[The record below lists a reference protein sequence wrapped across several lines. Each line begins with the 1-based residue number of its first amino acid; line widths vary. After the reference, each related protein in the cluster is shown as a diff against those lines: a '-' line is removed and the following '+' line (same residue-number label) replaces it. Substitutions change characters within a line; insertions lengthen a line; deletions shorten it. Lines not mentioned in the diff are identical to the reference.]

1 MSPQEE
7 IDTLREEVR
16 QLKQMLGISGRF
28 VYPPQLKLSPATG
41 KLYGLLMQR
50 EVVSKD
56 TAMRALYFDRPG
68 DVPGDRII
76 HMFVF
81 RLRGELAQVGVEVKK
96 KWREGYY
103 LEAKDKARLKEL
115 TKRQA
120 A

>member
-16 QLKQMLGISGRF
+16 QLKDMLGISGRF
-28 VYPPQLKLSPATG
+28 VYPPQIKLSVATG
-41 KLYGLLMQR
+41 KLYCLLMQR

-56 TAMRALYFDRPG
+56 TAMRALYFDRA
-68 DVPGDRII
+68 DKIPGDRII

-81 RLRGELAQVGVEVKK
+81 RLRAELAQVGVEVKK

-103 LEAKDKARLKEL
+103 LEAKDKARLKQL
-115 TKRQA
+115 TERQA

>member
-28 VYPPQLKLSPATG
+28 AYPPQLKLSGATG
-41 KLYGLLMQR
+41 KLYCLLMQR

-56 TAMRALYFDRPG
+56 TAMSALYFDRAG
-68 DVPGDRII
+68 DIPHDKII

-81 RLRGELAQVGVEVKK
+81 RLRGELAHVGIEVKK

-103 LEAKDKARLKEL
+103 LEAKDKQRLKEL
-115 TKRQA
+115 TEQQA

>member
-28 VYPPQLKLSPATG
+28 AYPPQLKLSGATG
-41 KLYGLLMQR
+41 KLYCLLMQR

-56 TAMRALYFDRPG
+56 TAMSALYFDRAG
-68 DVPGDRII
+68 DIPHDKII

-81 RLRGELAQVGVEVKK
+81 RLRGELAHVGVEVKK

-103 LEAKDKARLKEL
+103 LEAKDKQRLKAL
-115 TKRQA
+115 TEQQA